1 MKVIDIELIVL
12 IKGASLLITNSEE
25 TLNEVYPL
33 IKREVHSNINYLLV
47 N

>member
-1 MKVIDIELIVL
+1 MKLIDIKLIVL
-12 IKGASLLITNSEE
+12 IKGTSLLVTNAEE

-33 IKREVHSNINYLLV
+33 IKMEVHSNINYLLV